1 MIATLGADGPAMVDM
16 LWKMAKDKKEQ
27 TALASLNVLCWIY
40 ENDNLIKKKS
50 EMTEAKVKET
60 AGFLELSQSK
70 GVQLLAK
77 DVQLAYS
84 K

>member
-1 MIATLGADGPAMVDM
+1 MVDM

-27 TALASLNVLCWIY
+27 TALASLNVLCWMY

-70 GVQLLAK
+70 GVQFLAK